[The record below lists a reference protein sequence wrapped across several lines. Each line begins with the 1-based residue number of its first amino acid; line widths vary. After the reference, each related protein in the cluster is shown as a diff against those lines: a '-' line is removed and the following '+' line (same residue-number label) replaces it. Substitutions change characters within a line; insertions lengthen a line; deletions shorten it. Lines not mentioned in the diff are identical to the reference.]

1 MSIIPVTNIERG
13 MNMNIKGIIAE
24 TAVLTGLMV
33 SLFAQGAVQCAG
45 AREQVKGDVFR
56 LHIIA
61 NSDSD
66 EDVKLKLKV
75 RDAILEAS
83 EDIFSGAVTAEQAE
97 RSAAAQLDKFR
108 DTALRAVRENGFDYD
123 IECEIADVYFDE
135 RTYGSVT
142 LPEGEYT
149 ALRIK
154 IGEAA
159 GHNWWCVMFPQLC
172 LPGVT
177 DTEEVL
183 QAAYDDGAITD
194 EELKILSD
202 PSDYEVRF
210 YFAELFDKIYR
221 YFKTGNMHIKRLS
234 VNHDFW

>member
-1 MSIIPVTNIERG
+1 MH
-13 MNMNIKGIIAE
+13 MKIKGIIAE
-24 TAVLTGLMV
+24 AAVLTGLMA

-45 AREQVKGDVFR
+45 AREQVRGDVFR

-66 EDVKLKLKV
+66 EDVRLKLKV
-75 RDAILEAS
+75 RDAVLEAS
-83 EDIFSGAVTAEQAE
+83 EDIFGGAATAEQAE
-97 RSAAAQLDKFR
+97 KSAAAQLDKFR
-108 DTALRAVRENGFDYD
+108 ETALRAVRENGFDYD

-135 RTYGSVT
+135 RTYGGVT

-183 QAAYDDGAITD
+183 REAYDSGAITA
-194 EELKILSD
+194 EELKLLSD

-210 YFAELFDKIYR
+210 YFAELFDKLYR
-221 YFKTGNMHIKRLS
+221 HFKAYNML
-234 VNHDFW
+234 